1 MCFLG
6 VRRLCGARGRGREQD
21 CRSKG
26 RITSRREE
34 GASREILLLLHKN
47 ALEDEDDKDK
57 DKDKDKDNDK
67 D

>member
-21 CRSKG
+21 CTSKG

-34 GASREILLLLHKN
+34 GASREILLHKN
-47 ALEDEDDKDK
+47 ALDDDDDKDK
-57 DKDKDKDNDK
+57 DKDDDKD
-67 D
+67 